1 MAKILSVS
9 LPDDLPVRLSAEAR
23 RQRRSRSFVV
33 AEALREYLARRDAAD
48 FTEAGE
54 RTLREGLALSA
65 AERLALSER
74 LWRELA
80 RRHEPD
86 RPWTA
91 AFDTFE
97 QYETW
102 RRGGGARGG

>member
-9 LPDDLPVRLSAEAR
+9 LPDDLPPQLLAEAQ

-33 AEALREYLARRDAAD
+33 AEALREYLGRHRDSDFDEAR
-48 FTEAGE
+48 E

-80 RRHEPD
+80 PGHETV
-86 RPWTA
+86 RPWLA
-91 AFDTFE
+91 SFDSFAE
-97 QYETW
+97 YESW
-102 RRGGGARGG
+102 RRAGGAGGA